1 MSNHYLLLAVLIA
14 AAGSACQPAPLST
27 AATASTAATTGATK
41 VLSAEEL
48 LQGVMAEH
56 KALEA
61 VFLSSPA
68 AAKALGALNGKL
80 QQQGYFRRVP
90 TQPALDS
97 AEASL
102 RQLATAKSLQVQA
115 LVLDPPAT
123 GATPLPIKL
132 EPGKRWEP
140 TLEDLRGVL
149 KFRLDLQ
156 GSLRDAAAFVDALPV
171 EVDRLVVLTSREPLP
186 GGVRLLGELYYEKPL
201 PPPELT
207 LVWPPLKERLI
218 TAGWKEVEGPA
229 LQAKLQAD
237 AKLAEFAKQ
246 VEIGHQRMPDVRRTL
261 QITADFP
268 RWLLR
273 WKFFEDRAKVAT
285 AVQGARLLGL

>member
-1 MSNHYLLLAVLIA
+1 MCKPYPLLALVMALA
-14 AAGSACQPAPLST
+14 QPACQPAPSSTPANGAMDKVGTGKVAT
-27 AATASTAATTGATK
+27 AAD
-41 VLSAEEL
+41 L
-48 LQGVMAEH
+48 LQGVLAEH
-56 KALEA
+56 QALEA

-90 TQPALDS
+90 TQPAVDS

-115 LVLDPPAT
+115 LVVQPPAVL
-123 GATPLPIKL
+123 ATPAPVKL
-132 EPGKRWEP
+132 AGGQRWQP
-140 TLEDLRGVL
+140 TLDDLRGVL
-149 KFRLDLQ
+149 QFRLDLQ
-156 GSLRDAAAFVDALPV
+156 GSPRDAAAFVDALPAD
-171 EVDRLVVLTSREPLP
+171 VDRLVVITAREALP
-186 GGVRLLGELYYEKPL
+186 GGVRLMGELYYEKPL

-207 LVWPPLKERLI
+207 LTWPSLADRLA
-218 TAGWKEVEGPA
+218 TAGWKELEGPA

-237 AKLAEFAKQ
+237 PKLAEFAKQ
-246 VEIGHQRMPDVRRTL
+246 VDLGHQRLPDVRRTL

-273 WKFFEDRAKVAT
+273 WKFFEDRAKAAS

>member
-1 MSNHYLLLAVLIA
+1 MFKHYLLLAVLIA
-14 AAGSACQPAPLST
+14 AAASACQPAPPPNS
-27 AATASTAATTGATK
+27 AADAAGK
-41 VLSAEEL
+41 VSSPDEL

-102 RQLATAKSLQVQA
+102 RQLATANSLQVQA
-115 LVLDPPAT
+115 LVIDPPADS
-123 GATPLPIKL
+123 AAPAPAKL
-132 EPGKRWEP
+132 QPGQRWEP
-140 TLEDLRGVL
+140 TLDQLRGVL

-207 LVWPPLKERLI
+207 LVWPPLKDRLT
-218 TAGWKEVEGPA
+218 TAGWKVVEGPA
-229 LQAKLQAD
+229 LQAKMQAD
-237 AKLAEFAKQ
+237 AKLGEFAKQ
-246 VEIGHQRMPDVRRTL
+246 VDIGHQRMPDVRRTL

-273 WKFFEDRAKVAT
+273 WKFFEERAKAAT